1 MLSIGWHVSWTG
13 PTHRDVAAALIAAAA
28 GTAASAGH
36 RQTYGRRQCAW
47 VPDTL
52 DLDAAGA
59 AEVRAP
65 IASLPA
71 KTHWPITVRAW
82 RCASQS

>member
-1 MLSIGWHVSWTG
+1 MT
-13 PTHRDVAAALIAAAA
+13 AAAA
-28 GTAASAGH
+28 AIAASAGP

-82 RCASQS
+82 RCSSQSWKIAPLVLANGGLPVIT